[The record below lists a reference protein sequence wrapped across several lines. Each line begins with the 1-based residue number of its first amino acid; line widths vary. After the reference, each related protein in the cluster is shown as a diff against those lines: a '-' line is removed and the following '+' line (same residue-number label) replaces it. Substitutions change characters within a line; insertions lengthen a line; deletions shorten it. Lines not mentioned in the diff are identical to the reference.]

1 MGFKLSQRG
10 LSKTKTAKLTG
21 SACAV
26 SAIIAIVL
34 SMDTGLR
41 INQAGLELIGNAE

>member
-1 MGFKLSQRG
+1 MATV
-10 LSKTKTAKLTG
+10 KTTKITG
-21 SACAV
+21 GACAV

-41 INQAGLELIGNAE
+41 INQAGLELIGNA